1 MQRRAGA
8 LECAG
13 TACRITA
20 SPPPVSELPE
30 SATLVR
36 AALPEPLELLHA
48 AFVRHRFAPHAHD
61 TFVVAVVEAGVGR
74 SRYRGGNAFYRP
86 GGVVVIEPG
95 EPHDGAPAAAG
106 GWRYRALY
114 PAPALLAR
122 LAGVDA
128 LADAVAAGRRLFA
141 ASFFPDAALAD
152 RLATAHAALV
162 AATVAGTD
170 TLHAET
176 ALAGGLGTLVHRH
189 ACAAGVARAAVQTA
203 DAADAARGV
212 RAARALL
219 HDALGHEAGACPLSL
234 HALADA
240 ARLTPTQLTRAFRAA
255 VGLPPHAYLERL
267 RVEQAKARLSRGEP
281 IADVAFAT
289 GFADQSHLT
298 RRFRRVVGVTPGAYA
313 RACAAARA
321 GRRGPRR
328 VA

>member
-1 MQRRAGA
+1 MQRRAPLA
-8 LECAG
+8 TPCA
-13 TACRITA
+13 TRRITA
-20 SPPPVSELPE
+20 SPPTVSELPE
-30 SATLVR
+30 TATLVR

-61 TFVVAVVEAGVGR
+61 TFVIAVVEAGAGR
-74 SRYRGGNAFYRP
+74 SRYRGGSALYRP
-86 GGVVVIEPG
+86 GGVVVVEPG
-95 EPHDGAPAAAG
+95 EPHDGVPAAPG

-114 PAPALLAR
+114 PAPTLLAR

-128 LADAVAAGRRLFA
+128 LADAVVAGRRLFA
-141 ASFFPDAALAD
+141 ASYFPDPALAD
-152 RLATAHAALV
+152 RLITAHAAL
-162 AATVAGTD
+162 ATATIARCD

-176 ALAGGLGTLVHRH
+176 LLTGALGTLVRRH
-189 ACAAGVARAAVQTA
+189 ACAAGVARAAA
-203 DAADAARGV
+203 HASAAGHAARGV

-219 HDALGHEAGACPLSL
+219 HDALDHAGAAALSL

-240 ARLTPTQLTRAFRAA
+240 AQLTPTQLTRAFRAA

-267 RVEQAKARLSRGEP
+267 RVEQAKTRLSRGEP

-313 RACAAARA
+313 RACTAPRAR
-321 GRRGPRR
+321 RR